1 MTLFTCKGLAKRFGS
16 VKAINSPALAKK
28 SSRKAKEASHCNHK
42 DQFNTEKTETENTNS
57 SSRNSGSRN
66 SASCKIDR
74 LKSPVCYYC
83 SDIDMIDFYDIKM
96 ENLNHDGKL

>member
-16 VKAINSPALAKK
+16 VKTINSPAFAKK
-28 SSRKAKEASHCNHK
+28 SSRKAKEATHCNRK
-42 DQFNTEKTETENTNS
+42 FNTEKTETENTNS
-57 SSRNSGSRN
+57 SSRNSGNRN
-66 SASCKIDR
+66 SASHKIVR
-74 LKSPVCYYC
+74 LKSPVGYYG